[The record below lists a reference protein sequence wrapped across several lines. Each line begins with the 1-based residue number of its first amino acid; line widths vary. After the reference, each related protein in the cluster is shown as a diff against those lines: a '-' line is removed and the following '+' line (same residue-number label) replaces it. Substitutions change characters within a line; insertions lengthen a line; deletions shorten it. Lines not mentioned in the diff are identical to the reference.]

1 MPPGSRGELLMKV
14 LTGFVATFIAL
25 WFFFWFLP
33 SIRIAIS
40 EQNVS
45 GIAYNVKNNTFIS
58 GNTHFNVR
66 ASEDTYV
73 SEENRSSYCLPP
85 NSPYIKLVNEAAKDK
100 TIKINVQTDKMFR
113 VVSAPWVC
121 ADNVHVYR
129 TN

>member
-1 MPPGSRGELLMKV
+1 MKV
-14 LTGFVATFIAL
+14 LAGFISVLVVL
-25 WFFFWFLP
+25 WFFFWLLP
-33 SIRIAIS
+33 STRIAIS

-58 GNTHFNVR
+58 GNTHFSIR

-100 TIKINVQTDKMFR
+100 SIKLNIQTEKNFE
-113 VVSAPWVC
+113 VVAAPWVC
-121 ADNVHVYR
+121 ADNVKVYR
-129 TN
+129 AN

>member
-1 MPPGSRGELLMKV
+1 MKSFLAGLIVVVGV
-14 LTGFVATFIAL
+14 LY
-25 WFFFWFLP
+25 FFFWFLP
-33 SIRIAIS
+33 SVRIAIS

-58 GNTHFNVR
+58 GNTHFSVR

-73 SEENRSSYCLPP
+73 SEENRSTYCLPP

-100 TIKINVQTDKMFR
+100 SIKVNVQTDKMFR
-113 VVSAPWVC
+113 VVAAPWVC

-129 TN
+129 AN

>member
-1 MPPGSRGELLMKV
+1 MKV

-33 SIRIAIS
+33 SISIAIS

-58 GNTHFNVR
+58 GNTHFSVR

-73 SEENRSSYCLPP
+73 SEENKSSYCLPP
-85 NSPYIKLVNEAAKDK
+85 NSPYIALVNEAAKDK
-100 TIKINVQTDKMFR
+100 SIKINVQTDKMFR
-113 VVSAPWVC
+113 VVAAPWVC
-121 ADNVHVYR
+121 ADNVKVYR
-129 TN
+129 AN

>member
-1 MPPGSRGELLMKV
+1 MKAIIGI
-14 LTGFVATFIAL
+14 LFGLFFFL
-25 WFFFWFLP
+25 WFIQ
-33 SIRIAIS
+33 SIRIAVS
-40 EQNVS
+40 EENVS
-45 GIAYNVKNNTFIS
+45 GVAYNVTNNKFIS
-58 GNTHFNVR
+58 GNTHFSVR

-85 NSPYIKLVNEAAKDK
+85 NSPYKKLVNEAAKDK